1 MDVFSG
7 LAVGAEAA
15 INPWNILYC
24 LTGVTLGTLVGVL
37 PGIGALAAVS
47 MLLPI
52 TYYLEPLAAIIM
64 LAGVFYGSEYG
75 GSTAAILLN
84 LPGTPSSAVVCIE
97 GYPMTKQGRAG
108 VALFTATI
116 ASFIGGTLGI
126 IVLMFLS
133 PYLVTV
139 ALNFGPQDYFGIMM
153 FGLLAASTIGTG
165 SRLRSIV
172 MVVLG
177 VALGCVG
184 MDLNTGDTRYTFGI
198 PELFD
203 GLNLVALAMG
213 LYGVSEII
221 SSAATPTGNRMKT
234 KVTFRSMIPTRD
246 EVRRSALPIARGA
259 ASGSVF
265 GTLPGTGATVASL
278 FSYAMEKRVARG
290 TKPFGTGIV
299 EGIAAPEAAN
309 NAASQ
314 TAFIP
319 TLSLGI
325 PGSPTMALILG
336 ALMLHGIQPGPS
348 LVTSQPALFWGLIV
362 SFWIGN
368 LLLLILNLPMI
379 GLWVRLLQIPHHMLY
394 PAIIPLICVG
404 VYSVRTSPFDVLMV
418 LAFGAAGYLLKL
430 LRFEV
435 APLMIGFV
443 LGPMIEE
450 NLRRAL
456 RMSRGDPI
464 IFLQSPVSAISL
476 AICAVMIGFT
486 IWSLL
491 PRKGAQAL
499 SVGGE

>member
-1 MDVFSG
+1 MEILSN
-7 LAVGAEAA
+7 LAMGAEAA
-15 INPWNILYC
+15 LTPWNILYC
-24 LTGVTLGTLVGVL
+24 MVGVTLGTLVGVL

-47 MLLPI
+47 MLLPV

-64 LAGVFYGSEYG
+64 LAGVFYGAEYG

-97 GYPMTKQGRAG
+97 GYQMSRKGRAG
-108 VALFTATI
+108 VALFAATA
-116 ASFIGGTLGI
+116 ASFIGGTIGI
-126 IVLMFLS
+126 CVLIFLS
-133 PYLVTV
+133 PFLVNV
-139 ALNFGPQDYFGIMM
+139 ALNFGPQDYFGIML

-177 VALGCVG
+177 LGLGCVG
-184 MDLNTGDTRYTFGI
+184 MDLNTGEPRYTFGI
-198 PELFD
+198 PELYD

-221 SSAATPTGNRMKT
+221 SSAAAPADTRPRSR
-234 KVTFRSMIPTRD
+234 VTFRSMIPSRD
-246 EVRRSALPIARGA
+246 EVRRSGGPILRGA
-259 ASGSVF
+259 ASGSLF

-290 TKPFGTGIV
+290 RKPFGTGIV
-299 EGIAAPEAAN
+299 EGVAAPESAN
-309 NAASQ
+309 NAAAQ

-348 LVTSQPALFWGLIV
+348 LVTSQPTLFWGLIA

-368 LLLLILNLPMI
+368 LLLVVLNLPMI
-379 GLWVRLLQIPHHMLY
+379 GVWVRLLQIPYHMLY

-404 VYSVRTSPFDVLMV
+404 VYSVRTSAFDVFLV
-418 LAFGAAGYLLKL
+418 LGFGAAGYLLKL
-430 LRFEV
+430 LRFEA

-456 RMSRGDPI
+456 RMSRGDPAV
-464 IFLQSPVSAISL
+464 FLQSPISAISL
-476 AICAVMIGFT
+476 GICAIMLALTV
-486 IWSLL
+486 WSLI
-491 PRKGAQAL
+491 PRRTAGQT
-499 SVGGE
+499 E

>member
-1 MDVFSG
+1 MDIFSN
-7 LAVGAEAA
+7 LALGAEAA
-15 INPWNILYC
+15 INPWNIFYC

-47 MLLPI
+47 MLLPV

-108 VALFTATI
+108 VALFVATI
-116 ASFIGGTLGI
+116 ASFIGGTIGI
-126 IVLMFLS
+126 CVLMFLS
-133 PYLVTV
+133 PYLVSV
-139 ALNFGPQDYFGIMM
+139 ALNFGPQDYFGIMI
-153 FGLLAASTIGTG
+153 FGLLAASTIGIG

-184 MDLNTGDTRYTFGI
+184 MDLSTGEARYAFGT
-198 PELFD
+198 PELYD
-203 GLNLVALAMG
+203 GINLIALAMG

-221 SSAATPTGNRMKT
+221 SSAAAPSGSRPRA

-246 EVRRSALPIARGA
+246 EVFRSCWPVLRGS

-278 FSYAMEKRVARG
+278 FAYAAEKRVAGDR
-290 TKPFGTGIV
+290 KPFGTGVV
-299 EGIAAPEAAN
+299 EGVAAPEAAN

-348 LVTSQPALFWGLIV
+348 LVTSQPSLFWGLIV

-368 LLLLILNLPMI
+368 LLLLVLNLPLI
-379 GLWVRLLQIPHHMLY
+379 GMWVRLLQIPHHMLY

-404 VYSVRTSPFDVLMV
+404 VYSVRTSPFDVFMV
-418 LAFGAAGYLLKL
+418 LGFGAAGYFLRL

-450 NLRRAL
+450 NLRRAM
-456 RMSRGDPI
+456 RMSRGDPM
-464 IFLQSPVSAISL
+464 IFIQSPISAISL
-476 AICAVMIGFT
+476 FICTIMIGFT
-486 IWSLL
+486 IWSLM
-491 PRKGAQAL
+491 PRPVTRRSREG
-499 SVGGE
+499 